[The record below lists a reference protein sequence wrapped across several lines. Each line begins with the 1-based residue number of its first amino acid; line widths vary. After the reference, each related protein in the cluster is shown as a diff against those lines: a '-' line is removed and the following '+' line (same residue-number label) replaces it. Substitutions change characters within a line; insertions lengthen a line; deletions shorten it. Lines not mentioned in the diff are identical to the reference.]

1 MINQLTLYRQNI
13 DHVELN
19 FQIDDTYH
27 PGIFKKI
34 DNFIYNQLTN
44 KILNFSWLIS
54 KEQWILIEPL
64 TYSKAKRPLALLTGK
79 VFKISSH

>member
-44 KILNFSWLIS
+44 KILNFS
-54 KEQWILIEPL
+54 
-64 TYSKAKRPLALLTGK
+64 
-79 VFKISSH
+79 